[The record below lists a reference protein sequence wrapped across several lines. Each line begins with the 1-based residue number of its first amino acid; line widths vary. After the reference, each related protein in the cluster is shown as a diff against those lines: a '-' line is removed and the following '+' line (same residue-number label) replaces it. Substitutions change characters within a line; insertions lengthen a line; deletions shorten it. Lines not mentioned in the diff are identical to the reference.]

1 MVSWYVCEA
10 MGVGDQLHVCMLL
23 MHTCV
28 QIQARC
34 TCLLA
39 RLPPPKSGPGTVSST
54 FLINSSTS
62 LYPSSCPSCSAT
74 DMLQVPERRQK
85 NFVEEVWG
93 TAVGTVGTV
102 GRTVGDVGNAMG
114 RTVGDVGNATGGFLT
129 KVTKVVPNLIP
140 NGGAD
145 RQYDRLRS
153 EVTGEAEGVV
163 PSVSPMVMWKRL
175 GCYLVVLVIGMVL
188 GGVAVREEW
197 IDLTAYDPALSAMD
211 GWLTSP
217 IADTTGNLYCDDG
230 LFVPGPIR
238 NGANTILFLSLLLW
252 AFLGV
257 AIAADVFM
265 AGIEKITS
273 EETTIER
280 DGVVY
285 TINVWN
291 ATIAN
296 LTLMALGS
304 SAPEILLSVIEIVG
318 GSFYAGELGPSTI
331 VGSAA
336 FNMLVISA
344 VCVTAIPDGGGRRIK
359 VRHHSSTQAHA
370 DILTLAYLIPP
381 YLTGASRSS
390 MSSM

>member
-1 MVSWYVCEA
+1 
-10 MGVGDQLHVCMLL
+10 
-23 MHTCV
+23 
-28 QIQARC
+28 
-34 TCLLA
+34 
-39 RLPPPKSGPGTVSST
+39 
-54 FLINSSTS
+54 
-62 LYPSSCPSCSAT
+62 
-74 DMLQVPERRQK
+74 MLQVPERRQK